1 MGSSE
6 YSIDNAVEPLL
17 RLPRLLLLLLVLQ
30 PVPMQGLAVLLPLAL
45 PLAPQLALR
54 VGKDL
59 LLRVGKDLLLRV
71 AQNSSRDQLAWRR
84 LLRTRV

>member
-6 YSIDNAVEPLL
+6 YSIDNALEPLL
-17 RLPRLLLLLLVLQ
+17 RLPRLLLELLVLQ
-30 PVPMQGLAVLLPLAL
+30 LVPMQGLAVLPPPLP
-45 PLAPQLALR
+45 LR